1 MSMRKLLPR
10 AKIPQEVFESL
21 NPVFEGEVLYKQER
35 YAEAESR
42 YLEALKDFPAGSGG
56 RFLVYNKLGILYEKL
71 DDPRRA
77 IKTYEKAVKEGTITP
92 FTYQR
97 LAVLHFKSGNLR
109 EANGYCQKGLRSLKR
124 SKTDFFQEVYFW
136 FIFQKL
142 KYKIKRSLPSSGKI

>member
-1 MSMRKLLPR
+1 MNLRKLLPR
-10 AKIPQEVFESL
+10 GKISQEIFQSL
-21 NPVFEGEVLYKQER
+21 NPVFEGEILYKQER
-35 YAEAESR
+35 YAEAEAR

-77 IKTYEKAVKEGTITP
+77 IEIYEKGAKEGTITP

-97 LAVLHFKSGNLR
+97 LALLQLNSGNLR
-109 EANGYCQKGLRSLKR
+109 EAIDYCQKGLRSLKLA
-124 SKTDFFQEVYFW
+124 KTDLLQEVYFW

-142 KYKIKRSLPSSGKI
+142 KRKIKRSLPSSGKV